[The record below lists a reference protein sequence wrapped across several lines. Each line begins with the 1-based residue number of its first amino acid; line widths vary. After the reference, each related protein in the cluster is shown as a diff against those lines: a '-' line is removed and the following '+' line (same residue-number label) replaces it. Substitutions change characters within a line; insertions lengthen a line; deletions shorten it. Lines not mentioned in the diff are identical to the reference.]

1 MELIKDIF
9 NNEWVI
15 NIGTGLLV
23 YIITTIISKI
33 ILNKAT
39 NKEKQV
45 DNANKEIIRILKLY
59 VVEKNMLNG
68 DTKLD
73 KLLAE
78 ANRQI
83 GELNAYSLLIPN
95 VDLYIKMH
103 VKIEANKS
111 SRIEGTRTTVEED
124 LLDVSDINPEKRDD
138 WEEVQN
144 YVKSTNYGVERIR
157 EGFPVC
163 TRLIREIHKIL
174 MNGVRGEHKTPGEF
188 RTSQNWI
195 GGSMPSTAVYVPPPH
210 TEVAECL
217 TDFEKFINNEEIDT
231 PDLIKIAILHYQFES
246 IHPFLDGNGRIGR
259 LLVPLYIQ
267 SKGMLVKSCLYIS
280 DYIERNKDTYYDML
294 TRVRTH
300 NDMISWI
307 KFFLQAV
314 IETSKTAKEKF
325 RKVVELTMEMDKV
338 IMDLPVKPENAKK
351 VIDVLYNEPVIN
363 RKKLME
369 ITNMKASTLKDTVN
383 ALLER
388 NIILEITGYSRNQV
402 FAFQNY
408 IDLFLT

>member
-1 MELIKDIF
+1 MKLEEYKSGKYVKMNDYKAFIP
-9 NNEWVI
+9 
-15 NIGTGLLV
+15 
-23 YIITTIISKI
+23 SKI
-33 ILNKAT
+33 NY
-39 NKEKQV
+39 NWGW
-45 DNANKEIIRILKLY
+45 D
-59 VVEKNMLNG
+59 

-124 LLDVSDINPEKRDD
+124 LLDVTDINPEKRDD

-144 YVKSTNYGVERIR
+144 YVKATNYGVERIKN
-157 EGFPVC
+157 GFPVC
-163 TRLIREIHKIL
+163 TRLIRELHKIL
-174 MNGVRGEHKTPGEF
+174 MQGVRGEHKTPGEF

-195 GGSMPSTAVYVPPPH
+195 GGSMPSNAVYVPPPH
-210 TEVAECL
+210 TEIAECL

-231 PDLIKIAILHYQFES
+231 PDLIKVAILHYQFES

-259 LLVPLYIQ
+259 LLIPLYIQ
-267 SKGMLVKSCLYIS
+267 SKGMLDKSCLYIS

-300 NDMISWI
+300 NDMIAWI
-307 KFFLQAV
+307 KFFLEAV

-325 RKVVELTMEMDKV
+325 RNVVELTMEMDKV
-338 IMDLPVKPENAKK
+338 IVNLPVKSDNVKK

-363 RKKLME
+363 RKKLCD
-369 ITNMKASTLKDTVN
+369 ITKIKEGTIKNIIN
-383 ALLER
+383 CLLEN
-388 NIILEITGYSRNQV
+388 NIIVETTGYSRNQI
-402 FAFQNY
+402 FTFQKY
-408 IDLFLT
+408 TDLFLK

>member
-1 MELIKDIF
+1 MKLEEYKSGEYVKMNDYKAFIP
-9 NNEWVI
+9 
-15 NIGTGLLV
+15 
-23 YIITTIISKI
+23 SKI
-33 ILNKAT
+33 NY
-39 NKEKQV
+39 NWGW
-45 DNANKEIIRILKLY
+45 D
-59 VVEKNMLNG
+59 

-124 LLDVSDINPEKRDD
+124 LLDVTDINPEKRDD

-144 YVKSTNYGVERIR
+144 YVKATNYGVERIKN
-157 EGFPVC
+157 GFPVC
-163 TRLIREIHKIL
+163 TRLIRDLHKIL
-174 MNGVRGEHKTPGEF
+174 MQGVRGEHKTPGEF

-195 GGSMPSTAVYVPPPH
+195 GGSMPSNAVYVPPPH
-210 TEVAECL
+210 TEIAECL

-259 LLVPLYIQ
+259 LLIPLYIQ
-267 SKGMLVKSCLYIS
+267 SKGMLDKSCLYIS

-300 NDMISWI
+300 NDMIAWI
-307 KFFLQAV
+307 KFFLEAV

-325 RKVVELTMEMDKV
+325 RNVVELTMEMDKV
-338 IMDLPVKPENAKK
+338 IVNLPVKSDNVKK

-363 RKKLME
+363 RKKLCD
-369 ITNMKASTLKDTVN
+369 ITKIKEGTIKNIIN
-383 ALLER
+383 CLLEN
-388 NIILEITGYSRNQV
+388 NIIVETTGYSRNQI
-402 FAFQNY
+402 FTFQKY
-408 IDLFLT
+408 TDLFLK

>member
-1 MELIKDIF
+1 MKLEDYKSGEYVKMNDYKAFIP
-9 NNEWVI
+9 
-15 NIGTGLLV
+15 
-23 YIITTIISKI
+23 SKI
-33 ILNKAT
+33 NY
-39 NKEKQV
+39 NWGW
-45 DNANKEIIRILKLY
+45 D
-59 VVEKNMLNG
+59 

-124 LLDVSDINPEKRDD
+124 LLDVTDINPEKRDD

-144 YVKSTNYGVERIR
+144 YVKATNYGVERIKN
-157 EGFPVC
+157 GFPVC
-163 TRLIREIHKIL
+163 TRLIRELHKIL
-174 MNGVRGEHKTPGEF
+174 MQGVRGEHKTPGEF

-195 GGSMPSTAVYVPPPH
+195 GGSMPSNAVYVPPPH
-210 TEVAECL
+210 TEIAECL

-259 LLVPLYIQ
+259 LLIPLYIQ
-267 SKGMLVKSCLYIS
+267 SKGMLDKSCLYIS

-300 NDMISWI
+300 NDMIAWI
-307 KFFLQAV
+307 KFFLEAV

-325 RKVVELTMEMDKV
+325 RNVVELTMEMDKIIV
-338 IMDLPVKPENAKK
+338 NLSVKSDNVKK

-363 RKKLME
+363 RKKLCD
-369 ITNMKASTLKDTVN
+369 ITKIKEGTIKNIIN
-383 ALLER
+383 CLLEK
-388 NIILEITGYSRNQV
+388 NIIVETTGYSRNQI
-402 FAFQNY
+402 FTFQKY
-408 IDLFLT
+408 TDLFLK

>member
-1 MELIKDIF
+1 MKLEDYKSGEYVKMNDYKAFIP
-9 NNEWVI
+9 
-15 NIGTGLLV
+15 
-23 YIITTIISKI
+23 SKI
-33 ILNKAT
+33 NY
-39 NKEKQV
+39 NWGW
-45 DNANKEIIRILKLY
+45 D
-59 VVEKNMLNG
+59 

-124 LLDVSDINPEKRDD
+124 LLDVTDINPEKRDD

-144 YVKSTNYGVERIR
+144 YVKATNYGVERIKN
-157 EGFPVC
+157 GFPVC
-163 TRLIREIHKIL
+163 TRLIRELHKIL
-174 MNGVRGEHKTPGEF
+174 MQGVRGEHKTPGEF

-195 GGSMPSTAVYVPPPH
+195 GGSMPSNAVYVPPPH
-210 TEVAECL
+210 TEIAECL
-217 TDFEKFINNEEIDT
+217 TDFEKFVNNEEIDT

-259 LLVPLYIQ
+259 LLIPLYIQ
-267 SKGMLVKSCLYIS
+267 SKGMLEKSCLYIS
-280 DYIERNKDTYYDML
+280 DYIERNKDTYYDLL

-300 NDMISWI
+300 NDIIAWI
-307 KFFLQAV
+307 KFFLEAV

-325 RKVVELTMEMDKV
+325 RNVVELTMEMDKT
-338 IMDLPVKPENAKK
+338 IMDLPIKAENAKK
-351 VIDVLYNEPVIN
+351 VIDALYNEPIIN

-369 ITNMKASTLKDTVN
+369 ITNIRPSTIKDTVN
-383 ALLER
+383 VLLEN
-388 NIILEITGYSRNQV
+388 NIIVETTGYSRNQV
-402 FAFQNY
+402 FAFQKY
-408 IDLFLT
+408 IDLFLK

>member
-1 MELIKDIF
+1 M
-9 NNEWVI
+9 
-15 NIGTGLLV
+15 
-23 YIITTIISKI
+23 
-33 ILNKAT
+33 
-39 NKEKQV
+39 
-45 DNANKEIIRILKLY
+45 
-59 VVEKNMLNG
+59 
-68 DTKLD
+68 D
-73 KLLAE
+73 KLLSE

-124 LLDVSDINPEKRDD
+124 LLDVIDINPEKRDD

-144 YVKSTNYGVERIR
+144 YVKATNYGVERIKD
-157 EGFPVC
+157 GFLVC
-163 TRLIREIHKIL
+163 TRLIREIHGIL
-174 MNGVRGEHKTPGEF
+174 MQGVRGEHKTPEEF

-210 TEVAECL
+210 TEIAECL
-217 TDFEKFINNEEIDT
+217 SDFEKFINNEEIDT

-259 LLVPLYIQ
+259 LLIPLYIQ
-267 SKGMLVKSCLYIS
+267 SKGMLEKSCLYIS
-280 DYIERNKDTYYDML
+280 DYIERNKNTYYDML

-300 NDMISWI
+300 NDMIGWI
-307 KFFLQAV
+307 KFFLEAV
-314 IETSKTAKEKF
+314 IEISKTAKEKF

-338 IMDLPVKPENAKK
+338 IVNLPVKSDNVKK

-363 RKKLME
+363 RKKLCDLTE
-369 ITNMKASTLKDTVN
+369 IKEGTVKN
-383 ALLER
+383 IINCLLEK
-388 NIILEITGYSRNQV
+388 NIIVETTGYSRNQI
-402 FAFQNY
+402 FTFQKY
-408 IDLFLT
+408 TELFLK

>member
-1 MELIKDIF
+1 MKLEEYKSGNYIKMNDCKAFIP
-9 NNEWVI
+9 
-15 NIGTGLLV
+15 
-23 YIITTIISKI
+23 SKI
-33 ILNKAT
+33 NY
-39 NKEKQV
+39 NWGW
-45 DNANKEIIRILKLY
+45 D
-59 VVEKNMLNG
+59 

-124 LLDVSDINPEKRDD
+124 LLDVTDINPEKRDD

-144 YVKSTNYGVERIR
+144 YVKATNYGVERIKN
-157 EGFPVC
+157 GFPVC
-163 TRLIREIHKIL
+163 TRLIRELHKIL
-174 MNGVRGEHKTPGEF
+174 MQGVRGEHKTPGEF

-195 GGSMPSTAVYVPPPH
+195 GGSMPSNAVYVPPPH
-210 TEVAECL
+210 TEIAECL

-231 PDLIKIAILHYQFES
+231 PNLIKIAILHYQFES
-246 IHPFLDGNGRIGR
+246 IHSFLDGNGRIGR
-259 LLVPLYIQ
+259 LLIPLYIR
-267 SKGMLVKSCLYIS
+267 SKGMLEKSCLYIS
-280 DYIERNKDTYYDML
+280 DYIERNKDTYYDLL

-300 NDMISWI
+300 NDIIGWI
-307 KFFLQAV
+307 KFFLEAV

-325 RKVVELTMEMDKV
+325 RNVVELTMEMDKIIV
-338 IMDLPVKPENAKK
+338 NLSVKSDNVKK

-363 RKKLME
+363 RKKLCD
-369 ITNMKASTLKDTVN
+369 ITKIKEGTIKNIIN
-383 ALLER
+383 CLLEK
-388 NIILEITGYSRNQV
+388 NIIVETTGYSRNQI
-402 FAFQNY
+402 FTFQKY
-408 IDLFLT
+408 TDLFLK

>member
-1 MELIKDIF
+1 MKLEEYKSGKYVKMNDYKAFIP
-9 NNEWVI
+9 
-15 NIGTGLLV
+15 
-23 YIITTIISKI
+23 SKI
-33 ILNKAT
+33 NY
-39 NKEKQV
+39 NWGW
-45 DNANKEIIRILKLY
+45 D
-59 VVEKNMLNG
+59 

-124 LLDVSDINPEKRDD
+124 LLDVTDINPEKRDD

-144 YVKSTNYGVERIR
+144 YVKATNYGVERIR

-174 MNGVRGEHKTPGEF
+174 MQGVRGEHKTPGEF
-188 RTSQNWI
+188 RVSQNWI
-195 GGSMPSTAVYVPPPH
+195 GGRMPSTAVYVPPPH

-217 TDFEKFINNEEIDT
+217 SDFEKFINNEEIDT
-231 PDLIKIAILHYQFES
+231 PDLIKSAILHYQFES

-259 LLVPLYIQ
+259 LLIPLYIQ
-267 SKGMLVKSCLYIS
+267 SKGMLEKSCLYIS
-280 DYIERNKDTYYDML
+280 DYIERNKDAYYDML

-300 NDMISWI
+300 NDMIGWI
-307 KFFLQAV
+307 KFFLEAV

-325 RKVVELTMEMDKV
+325 RKVVELTVEMDKIIV
-338 IMDLPVKPENAKK
+338 NLPVKSDNAKK
-351 VIDVLYNEPVIN
+351 VINVLYNEPIIN
-363 RKKLME
+363 RKKLCN
-369 ITNMKASTLKDTVN
+369 ITKIKEGTIKNIIN
-383 ALLER
+383 CLLE
-388 NIILEITGYSRNQV
+388 NDIIVETTGYSRNQI
-402 FAFQNY
+402 FTFQKY
-408 IDLFLT
+408 TDLFLK

>member
-1 MELIKDIF
+1 MKLEEYKSGEYVKVNDYKAFIP
-9 NNEWVI
+9 
-15 NIGTGLLV
+15 
-23 YIITTIISKI
+23 SKI
-33 ILNKAT
+33 NF
-39 NKEKQV
+39 NWGW
-45 DNANKEIIRILKLY
+45 D
-59 VVEKNMLNG
+59 

-124 LLDVSDINPEKRDD
+124 LLDVTDINPEKRDD

-144 YVKSTNYGVERIR
+144 YVKATNYGIERIR
-157 EGFPVC
+157 DGFPVC
-163 TRLIREIHKIL
+163 TRLIREIHEIL
-174 MNGVRGEHKTPGEF
+174 MQGVRGEYKTPGEF
-188 RTSQNWI
+188 RVSQNWI

-210 TEVAECL
+210 TEVTECL
-217 TDFEKFINNEEIDT
+217 SDFEKFINNEEIDT

-259 LLVPLYIQ
+259 LLIPLYIQ
-267 SKGMLVKSCLYIS
+267 SKGMLEKSCLYIS

-294 TRVRTH
+294 TRVRTN
-300 NDMISWI
+300 NDMIGWI
-307 KFFLQAV
+307 KFFLEAV

-325 RKVVELTMEMDKV
+325 RNVVKFTMEMDKV
-338 IMDLPVKPENAKK
+338 IMELPVKPENAKK
-351 VIDVLYNEPVIN
+351 VIDLLYDEPVLTRN
-363 RKKLME
+363 KMSE
-369 ITNMKASTLKDTVN
+369 ITGIKLTTINGIVN
-383 ALLER
+383 ALLDKG
-388 NIILEITGYSRNQV
+388 IITETTGYSRNQI
-402 FAFQNY
+402 FAFEKY
-408 IDLFLT
+408 INLFLK

>member
-1 MELIKDIF
+1 MKLEEYKSGKYVKMNDYKAFIP
-9 NNEWVI
+9 
-15 NIGTGLLV
+15 
-23 YIITTIISKI
+23 SKI
-33 ILNKAT
+33 NY
-39 NKEKQV
+39 NWGW
-45 DNANKEIIRILKLY
+45 D
-59 VVEKNMLNG
+59 

-124 LLDVSDINPEKRDD
+124 LLDVTDINPEKRDD

-144 YVKSTNYGVERIR
+144 YVKATNYGVERIKS
-157 EGFPVC
+157 GFPVC
-163 TRLIREIHKIL
+163 TRLIRELHKIL
-174 MNGVRGEHKTPGEF
+174 MQGVRGEHKTPGEF

-195 GGSMPSTAVYVPPPH
+195 GGSMPSTAIYVPPPY
-210 TEVAECL
+210 TEIAECL

-259 LLVPLYIQ
+259 LLIPLYIQ
-267 SKGMLVKSCLYIS
+267 SKEILDKSCLYIS
-280 DYIERNKDTYYDML
+280 DYIERNKDIYYDML

-300 NDMISWI
+300 NDMIAWI
-307 KFFLQAV
+307 KFFLEVV

-325 RKVVELTMEMDKV
+325 RNVVELTMEMDKT
-338 IMDLPVKPENAKK
+338 IIKLPIKAENAKK
-351 VIDVLYNEPVIN
+351 VIDVLYNEPIIN

-369 ITNMKASTLKDTVN
+369 ITNIKPSTLKDTVN
-383 ALLER
+383 VLLEK
-388 NIILEITGYSRNQV
+388 NIIVETTGYSRNQI
-402 FAFQNY
+402 FAFQKY
-408 IDLFLT
+408 IDLFLK

>member
-1 MELIKDIF
+1 MKLEKYKSGEYIKMNDYKAFIP
-9 NNEWVI
+9 
-15 NIGTGLLV
+15 
-23 YIITTIISKI
+23 SKI
-33 ILNKAT
+33 NY
-39 NKEKQV
+39 NWGW
-45 DNANKEIIRILKLY
+45 D
-59 VVEKNMLNG
+59 

-78 ANRQI
+78 ANIQI

-124 LLDVSDINPEKRDD
+124 LLDVADVNPEKRDD

-144 YVKSTNYGVERIR
+144 YVKATNYGVQRIR

-174 MNGVRGEHKTPGEF
+174 MTGVRGEHKTPGEF

-217 TDFEKFINNEEIDT
+217 SDFEKFKNNEEIDT

-259 LLVPLYIQ
+259 LLIPLYIQ
-267 SKGMLVKSCLYIS
+267 SKGMLEKSCLYIS

-294 TRVRTH
+294 TRARTH
-300 NDMISWI
+300 SDMISWI
-307 KFFLQAV
+307 KFFLVAV
-314 IETSKTAKEKF
+314 IETAKTAKDKF
-325 RKVVELTMEMDKV
+325 RSVVELTMEMDKV
-338 IMDLPVKPENAKK
+338 ILDLPVKPENARK

-363 RKKLME
+363 RKKLIE
-369 ITNMKASTLKDTVN
+369 ITNMKPSTLKDTVN
-383 ALLER
+383 ALLEH
-388 NIILEITGYSRNQV
+388 NIILETTGYSRNQI
-402 FAFQNY
+402 FAFQRY
-408 IDLFLT
+408 IDLFLK

>member
-1 MELIKDIF
+1 MKLEEYKSGEYTKMNDYKAFIP
-9 NNEWVI
+9 
-15 NIGTGLLV
+15 
-23 YIITTIISKI
+23 SKI
-33 ILNKAT
+33 NY
-39 NKEKQV
+39 NWGW
-45 DNANKEIIRILKLY
+45 D
-59 VVEKNMLNG
+59 

-111 SRIEGTRTTVEED
+111 SRIEGTKTTVEED
-124 LLDVSDINPEKRDD
+124 LLDVTDINPEKRDD

-144 YVKSTNYGVERIR
+144 YVKATNYGVERIKK
-157 EGFPVC
+157 GFPVC
-163 TRLIREIHKIL
+163 TRLIREIHRIL
-174 MNGVRGEHKTPGEF
+174 MQGVRGEHKTPGEF

-210 TEVAECL
+210 TEVVECL
-217 TDFEKFINNEEIDT
+217 SDFEKFINNEKIDT

-259 LLVPLYIQ
+259 LLIPLYIQ
-267 SKGMLVKSCLYIS
+267 SKGMLEKPCLYIS

-294 TRVRTH
+294 TRVRTR
-300 NDMISWI
+300 NDMIGWI
-307 KFFLQAV
+307 KFFLEAV

-325 RKVVELTMEMDKV
+325 RNVVEFTMEMDKT
-338 IMDLPVKPENAKK
+338 IIELPIKTENAKK
-351 VIDVLYNEPVIN
+351 VIDLLYDEPVLTRN
-363 RKKLME
+363 KMSE
-369 ITNMKASTLKDTVN
+369 ITGIKLTTINGIVN
-383 ALLER
+383 ALLDKR
-388 NIILEITGYSRNQV
+388 IITETTGYSRNQI
-402 FAFQNY
+402 FAFEKY
-408 IDLFLT
+408 INLFLK

>member
-1 MELIKDIF
+1 MKLEEYKSGKYVRMNDYEAFIP
-9 NNEWVI
+9 
-15 NIGTGLLV
+15 
-23 YIITTIISKI
+23 SKI
-33 ILNKAT
+33 NY
-39 NKEKQV
+39 NWGW
-45 DNANKEIIRILKLY
+45 D
-59 VVEKNMLNG
+59 

-124 LLDVSDINPEKRDD
+124 LLDVTDINPEKRDD

-144 YVKSTNYGVERIR
+144 YVKATNYGVERIKD
-157 EGFPVC
+157 GFPVC
-163 TRLIREIHKIL
+163 TRLIRELHKIL
-174 MNGVRGEHKTPGEF
+174 MQGVRGEHKTPGEF

-195 GGSMPSTAVYVPPPH
+195 GGSMPSNAVYVPPPH
-210 TEVAECL
+210 TEIAECL

-259 LLVPLYIQ
+259 LLIPLYIQ
-267 SKGMLVKSCLYIS
+267 SKGMLDKSCLYIS

-300 NDMISWI
+300 NDMIAWI
-307 KFFLQAV
+307 KFFLEAV

-325 RKVVELTMEMDKV
+325 RSVVELTMEMDKIIV
-338 IMDLPVKPENAKK
+338 NLPVKSDNVKK

-363 RKKLME
+363 RKKLCD
-369 ITNMKASTLKDTVN
+369 ITKIKEGTIKNIIN
-383 ALLER
+383 CLLEN
-388 NIILEITGYSRNQV
+388 NIIVETTGYSRNQI
-402 FAFQNY
+402 FTFQKY
-408 IDLFLT
+408 TDLFLK

>member
-1 MELIKDIF
+1 MKLEDYKSGEYVKMNDYKAFIP
-9 NNEWVI
+9 
-15 NIGTGLLV
+15 
-23 YIITTIISKI
+23 SKI
-33 ILNKAT
+33 NY
-39 NKEKQV
+39 NWGW
-45 DNANKEIIRILKLY
+45 D
-59 VVEKNMLNG
+59 

-95 VDLYIKMH
+95 VDIYIKMH

-124 LLDVSDINPEKRDD
+124 LLDVTDINPEKRDD

-144 YVKSTNYGVERIR
+144 YVKATNYGVERIKN
-157 EGFPVC
+157 GFPVC
-163 TRLIREIHKIL
+163 TRLIRELHKIL
-174 MNGVRGEHKTPGEF
+174 MQGVRGEHKTPGEF

-195 GGSMPSTAVYVPPPH
+195 GGSMPSNAVYVPPPH
-210 TEVAECL
+210 TEIAECL

-259 LLVPLYIQ
+259 LLIPLYIQ
-267 SKGMLVKSCLYIS
+267 SKGMLDKSCLYIS

-300 NDMISWI
+300 NDMIAWI
-307 KFFLQAV
+307 KFFLEAV

-325 RKVVELTMEMDKV
+325 RNVVELTMEMDKV
-338 IMDLPVKPENAKK
+338 IMDLPIKAENAKK
-351 VIDVLYNEPVIN
+351 VIDVLYNEPIIN

-369 ITNMKASTLKDTVN
+369 ITNIRPSTLKDTVN
-383 ALLER
+383 VLLEN
-388 NIILEITGYSRNQV
+388 NIIVETTGYSRNQV
-402 FAFQNY
+402 FAFQKY
-408 IDLFLT
+408 IDLFLK